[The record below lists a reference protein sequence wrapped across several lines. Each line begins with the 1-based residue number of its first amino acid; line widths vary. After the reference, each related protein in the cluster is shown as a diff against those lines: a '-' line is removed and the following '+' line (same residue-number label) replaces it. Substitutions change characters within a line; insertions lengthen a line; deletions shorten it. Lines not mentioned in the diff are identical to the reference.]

1 MGERCGRSAGICK
14 LLLTTEHRPARALLA
29 AVAGSTLT
37 AAVGGLGARR
47 APTVYKH
54 LDKPGWAPPPSAFGP
69 VWTGLYGLMA
79 VAVYRAWRS
88 NPERSAGLVALH
100 GGQLALNASWPWAFF
115 SLRSRTAALAVVAA
129 LDAAVAA
136 EVIVAGRRDRVAG
149 WLLTPYLAWSLFATA
164 LTATVEDPT
173 GARAASDP
181 SGG

>member
-1 MGERCGRSAGICK
+1 VGERSGRSAGLCK
-14 LLLTTEHRPARALLA
+14 LSRAAEHRSVRAILA

-47 APTVYKH
+47 APTAYEH
-54 LDKPGWAPPPSAFGP
+54 LEKPGWAPPPSAFGP
-69 VWTGLYGLMA
+69 VWTGLYALMA
-79 VAVYRAWRS
+79 AAVYRAWRS
-88 NPERSAGLVALH
+88 DPERSAGLVALH

-115 SLRSRTAALAVVAA
+115 SLRSRTAALVVIAA

-164 LTATVEDPT
+164 LTAAVGDPT
-173 GARAASDP
+173 GVESASNP

>member
-1 MGERCGRSAGICK
+1 VAVQPGALCWAGRPSWRAAGPK
-14 LLLTTEHRPARALLA
+14 RVVAVGLLL
-29 AVAGSTLT
+29 
-37 AAVGGLGARR
+37 
-47 APTVYKH
+47 API
-54 LDKPGWAPPPSAFGP
+54 P
-69 VWTGLYGLMA
+69 
-79 VAVYRAWRS
+79 
-88 NPERSAGLVALH
+88 
-100 GGQLALNASWPWAFF
+100 
-115 SLRSRTAALAVVAA
+115 RTAALAVVAA